1 MLTRRCQ
8 HQPSCRR
15 CRCTA
20 LLHRLG
26 VVSQGPPW
34 LLVLRADLPWVK
46 NGYSLARHITLT
58 PQRIPGTLGAFAAV
72 LRWHRVQI
80 AYAQERVT
88 WSISP
93 RFAAAGL
100 RSTSRF
106 AGRTNAFC
114 QKVLAIVGRS
124 TRGGGGTRSCA

>member
-1 MLTRRCQ
+1 M
-8 HQPSCRR
+8 
-15 CRCTA
+15 
-20 LLHRLG
+20 G
-26 VVSQGPPW
+26 SQGTPW

-46 NGYSLARHITLT
+46 NGYILARHIALT

-72 LRWHRVQI
+72 LRWQRVQI

-88 WSISP
+88 CVDITP
-93 RFAAAGL
+93 FRCAGL

-106 AGRTNAFC
+106 AGRTHAFC